1 LPSNGA
7 KNICIHSVKGG
18 KLQREQKKLSTNF
31 KGEGGWRGKKNCLPI
46 EEENIVGHQ
55 KKTKRPLIAKEMK
68 LEGKKCPPILEER
81 ENLEKKI
88 QEWDLLKNSIVQLD
102 PWLWCSRYEHLS

>member
-1 LPSNGA
+1 
-7 KNICIHSVKGG
+7 
-18 KLQREQKKLSTNF
+18 
-31 KGEGGWRGKKNCLPI
+31 
-46 EEENIVGHQ
+46 
-55 KKTKRPLIAKEMK
+55 MK
-68 LEGKKCPPILEER
+68 VEGKKCPPILEER